1 MVIQNG
7 EKLIEIV
14 RRTAEQV
21 FVPITAGGGVI
32 PPVQEYYPIIQ
43 EICEKYGVVLIMDE
57 VVCGFGRTGTMFGFE
72 HYEVAPDIVTMA
84 KGMASSYAPISAA
97 AVRSEIFEEFL
108 HDPGEKYDYFRDI
121 STYGGCTGG
130 FAAALENMRIVEE
143 EDLVENARAVGAY
156 LLDRLQ
162 ELADHPNVGDVRGK
176 GLFAGIELVADK
188 TSKAPLGEDVMGAV
202 MRTVT
207 EEGVL
212 IGRTNRS
219 IPGHNNTLNI
229 APPLIVTKA
238 DIDEIVTA
246 VRVGIEKG
254 C

>member
-1 MVIQNG
+1 
-7 EKLIEIV
+7 
-14 RRTAEQV
+14 
-21 FVPITAGGGVI
+21 
-32 PPVQEYYPIIQ
+32 
-43 EICEKYGVVLIMDE
+43 
-57 VVCGFGRTGTMFGFE
+57 
-72 HYEVAPDIVTMA
+72 MA

-176 GLFAGIELVADK
+176 GLFAGIEFVADK
-188 TSKAPLGEDVMGAV
+188 SSKVPLGEDVMGAV

-238 DIDEIVTA
+238 DIDEIVAA